1 MSCFIGIAIVFM
13 AIFSL
18 NYLTRVKFAIVF
30 PIVNLSIIFILYI
43 FGLLGG
49 LLAGAIS
56 IMCVS
61 VVLFVVS
68 IALIIKRKEKQF
80 VKQFFNPTVVL
91 LITFCVLQ
99 FVMLFAFK
107 PNWWDELSHWGLV
120 VKNMYYH
127 NDFGGGIASTTMFKG
142 YPVGTSLYLY
152 FFQVFGMQFFD
163 GALIMALN
171 ILNISLLMPILSKV
185 SDNRKK
191 IATALFMVTVVFVM
205 HYMFLFTICN
215 DMFLSL
221 CFAFIL
227 TMYFCFKR
235 EGLTAQHYL
244 AILLAMFVLCIAKS
258 TGLALTGFACLIIFV
273 DVLVTHGIKTCLKS
287 KWLYISLISVFATI
301 LASKLSW
308 NLYLKHLNN
317 PDAWQTSALT
327 IKNILMYIV
336 KPTKYQLKVTG
347 KYLLNLIVT
356 FSVNGSRGTTPIP
369 FVIYAVVIVW
379 LLKRVK
385 TELGHGER
393 KSLCITIFVS
403 FAIWIIALL
412 VLYIF
417 TFTEREALTLS
428 SQLRYVNC
436 LGIGFIVFLLSY
448 NISLL
453 GVSDKFAL
461 SPKLISASVCA
472 VVGVCLI
479 MCPIICKL
487 SEAHYGEFDRFENYV
502 MQLDTEDR
510 IYVIDCETETKI
522 KYVYRQNWKED
533 SLVEISH
540 EKGLRALT
548 MRYIATPLN
557 VSGMNVG
564 GSPHSGDVWVE
575 DVDIAE
581 TKQVISAGGYN
592 YVYLHNIDSDFVDNY
607 TEIFKDSPQQQ
618 TLYRIIWSGDN
629 MTLERC

>member
-1 MSCFIGIAIVFM
+1 MSYFIGIAIVFM

-30 PIVNLSIIFILYI
+30 PIVNLSIIFILYV
-43 FGLLGG
+43 FGLFGG

-61 VVLFVVS
+61 VVLFSVS

-80 VKQFFNPTVVL
+80 VKQFFNPAVVL

-127 NDFGGGIASTTMFKG
+127 NDFGGGITSTTMFKG

-152 FFQVFGMQFFD
+152 FFQVFGTQFFD

-171 ILNISLLMPILSKV
+171 ILNISLLMPVLSKV

-191 IATALFMVTVVFVM
+191 LTTALFMVAAVFVM

-221 CFAFIL
+221 SFAFIL
-227 TMYFCFKR
+227 IMYFCFKR

-273 DVLVTHGIKTCLKS
+273 DVLVTHGTKTCLKS

-301 LASKLSW
+301 LASKSSW

-327 IKNILMYIV
+327 IKNILMYII

-347 KYLLNLIVT
+347 KYFLNLIVI
-356 FSVNGSRGTTPIP
+356 FSINGSRGTTPIP
-369 FVIYAVVIVW
+369 FVIYVVAIAW

-385 TELGHGER
+385 AELGRGER

-417 TFTEREALTLS
+417 TFAEREALTLS

-436 LGIGFIVFLLSY
+436 LGIGFIVFLLAY

-453 GVSDKFAL
+453 GVSDKFVL
-461 SPKLISASVCA
+461 SLKLMSASVCA

-479 MCPIICKL
+479 MCPIICKS
-487 SEAHYGEFDRFENYV
+487 SEQHYGEFDRFENYV

-533 SLVEISH
+533 SLVKISH

-575 DVDIAE
+575 NMDIAE
-581 TKQVISAGGYN
+581 IKQVISAGGYN

-607 TEIFKDSPQQQ
+607 SAMFGEIPQQQ
-618 TLYRIIWSGDN
+618 TLYRIIWAGDN